1 MKIVV
6 LDAYSL
12 GEDLSLS
19 PLAALGELTV
29 YHNTSPEELSE
40 RIADADVTVQ
50 NKVRLTREA
59 LASAKHLRLICE
71 AATGYD
77 NIDLD
82 AAREL
87 GIAVCNVPGYSTP
100 SVVQLTLS
108 LVLSL
113 ATHLPEYT
121 AHVADG
127 SYSRGDAANRLV
139 PVYHELC
146 GKTWG
151 IIGYGGIGRG
161 VADVA
166 RALGCDVIYTRS
178 TPDGDP
184 ACVTPDELYRRADV
198 ITVHTPLT
206 PETRGMIDTR
216 ALSLMKDGVILVNVA
231 RGAVTDEVAI
241 AEAVT
246 SGKLGGFGCDVYS
259 TEPFRE
265 DHPFFSL
272 LGHPRVA
279 LTPHMAWGS
288 FEARTRCLATMVSN
302 TKAFLRGERQN
313 RVV

>member
-100 SVVQLTLS
+100 SVVQVGSTL
-108 LVLSL
+108 
-113 ATHLPEYT
+113 A
-121 AHVADG
+121 
-127 SYSRGDAANRLV
+127 
-139 PVYHELC
+139 
-146 GKTWG
+146 
-151 IIGYGGIGRG
+151 
-161 VADVA
+161 
-166 RALGCDVIYTRS
+166 
-178 TPDGDP
+178 
-184 ACVTPDELYRRADV
+184 
-198 ITVHTPLT
+198 
-206 PETRGMIDTR
+206 
-216 ALSLMKDGVILVNVA
+216 
-231 RGAVTDEVAI
+231 
-241 AEAVT
+241 
-246 SGKLGGFGCDVYS
+246 
-259 TEPFRE
+259 
-265 DHPFFSL
+265 
-272 LGHPRVA
+272 
-279 LTPHMAWGS
+279 
-288 FEARTRCLATMVSN
+288 
-302 TKAFLRGERQN
+302 
-313 RVV
+313 